1 MIQDFHTGSSGA
13 GGISGGSSGKK
24 PGQRCIR
31 DSVHVFFRGKRS
43 PDQSIIKSRWERTK
57 NQASVNGLILID
69 LADQTEQILLSA
81 VFRKDLGTAGD
92 ADAAAAFLD
101 AGLIPYITEPVS
113 NPDQGQD
120 RFHTFFFQQGSLVLQ
135 RGQQGCAYGF
145 TNQ

>member
-1 MIQDFHTGSSGA
+1 M
-13 GGISGGSSGKK
+13 
-24 PGQRCIR
+24 
-31 DSVHVFFRGKRS
+31 
-43 PDQSIIKSRWERTK
+43 
-57 NQASVNGLILID
+57 NGHILID

-120 RFHTFFFQQGSLVLQ
+120 RFHTFFFRREAWFCREGSRAALTVLPISNLDI
-135 RGQQGCAYGF
+135 GYSSLA
-145 TNQ
+145 